1 MKSIPRNTVLVGDV
15 RKRLAEIPDASVD
28 CVITSPPYFQ
38 LRDYG
43 VNGQLGL
50 EPHVD
55 DWVNELRLVMRGV
68 ARILRPTGSLWLNL
82 GDSYSR
88 HVRFGAPPKSLLLGP
103 ERLSLALIED
113 GWVLRNKVVWSKSNT
128 MPNPVRDRF
137 TCRWEVVLFL
147 TRQRDYFF
155 DLDAIREP
163 HRSAISRKPD
173 PRRGADPR
181 RPITT
186 PSPKW
191 AGPLAGNNAGLARL
205 KARGLV
211 GHPLG
216 KNPGDVWSLSASNFR
231 GPHFAT
237 FPVGLVKRP
246 LLAGCP
252 ERVCARCGAPWR
264 RKPTSTPRNA
274 TIGQL
279 RPGCL
284 CRKGWRP
291 GVVLDPFFGA
301 GTVGLVA
308 EQHHRDWLGIEIN
321 PAFARLATERIAE
334 ARVSAKSDQEQDRA
348 A

>member
-1 MKSIPRNTVLVGDV
+1 MMSPLRNTVMIGDV
-15 RKRLAEIPDASVD
+15 RERLSELPDASVD

-43 VNGQLGL
+43 VSGQLGL
-50 EPHVD
+50 EPDVD
-55 DWVNELRLVMRGV
+55 TWVEELRLVMRGV
-68 ARILRPTGSLWLNL
+68 ARVLRPTGSLWLNL

-88 HVRFGAPPKSLLLGP
+88 HARFGAPPKSLLLGP

-113 GWVLRNKVVWSKSNT
+113 GWTLRNKVVWSKSNT
-128 MPNPVRDRF
+128 MPNPVRDRL
-137 TCRWEVVLFL
+137 TCRWEVVYFL

-155 DLDAIREP
+155 DIDAIREP
-163 HRSAISRKPD
+163 HRSAISLKRQTAPTDSKL
-173 PRRGADPR
+173 
-181 RPITT
+181 PIAG
-186 PSPKW
+186 PPPKW

-237 FPVGLVKRP
+237 FPVGLVERP

-252 ERVCARCGAPWR
+252 ERVCARCGAAWR
-264 RKPTSTPRNA
+264 RESSGSTA
-274 TIGQL
+274 TAATLGQL
-279 RPGCL
+279 RPGCR
-284 CRKGWRP
+284 CRKGWRS

-321 PAFARLATERIAE
+321 PEFARLATERIVK
-334 ARVSAKSDQEQDRA
+334 ARVSGRSSKEQDRA